1 MENRI
6 NSIVLFGTG
15 NVGAHLAHVISGSGF
30 DLRQIYSRDPDN
42 AEEIALPKNANA
54 ISDLKYADTT
64 ADLWLISVT
73 DDAIPAIVQELPD
86 FDGIVAHTAG
96 SIPMDALERFQK
108 RGVFYPFQTLS
119 KSREIDFSEV
129 PLLVEG
135 NQPETTHKLLRLA
148 GILSANVSEADSAL
162 RARLHIAAVLACNFV
177 NHLYTLSSDLLE
189 EGGLSFKY
197 LTPLIKETTRKVL
210 YISPHEAQ
218 TGPAIRNDRNVMK
231 KHIQQLSNK
240 PNLQEIY
247 RLLSNDIL
255 KYHKPET
262 KNPTQNSSD
271 DLESSDEW
279 R

>member
-1 MENRI
+1 MENARI
-6 NSIVLFGTG
+6 NSIILFGTG
-15 NVGAHLAHVISGSGF
+15 NVGAHLAHVISESGF
-30 DLRQIYSRDPDN
+30 DLRQIYSRNPDN
-42 AEEIALPKNANA
+42 AEEIALPKNAKS
-54 ISDLKYADTT
+54 ISDLQYADTT

-73 DDAIPAIVQELPD
+73 DDVIPSIVQNLPD

-96 SIPMDALERFQK
+96 SIPIDALKRFRK

-119 KSREIDFSEV
+119 KSRVIDFSEV
-129 PLLVEG
+129 PLLIEG
-135 NQPETTHKLLRLA
+135 NQPETTQKLLRLA
-148 GILSANVSEADSAL
+148 GILSTNVSEADSVL

-210 YISPHEAQ
+210 YISPHDAQ
-218 TGPAIRNDRNVMK
+218 TGPAIRNDQHVIE

-240 PNLQEIY
+240 PGLQEIY

-262 KNPTQNSSD
+262 KYPTQNSSD
-271 DLESSDEW
+271 DLESSDE
-279 R
+279 